1 MNEQKVYLCCC
12 DKFPSNVFDSKEK
25 AFNYLYLP
33 QDEFTEI
40 TQSVRTCDGIKKI
53 TPTVDNFFL
62 DVPIRVH
69 VKAHTEERM
78 GMSVEC
84 EEETYIY
91 RIKEFKV
98 R

>member
-1 MNEQKVYLCCC
+1 MNEQKVYLFCC
-12 DKFPSNVFDSKEK
+12 DNFPSDVFDSKEK
-25 AFNYLYLP
+25 AFNYLL
-33 QDEFTEI
+33 QGEFTEI
-40 TQSVRTCDGIKKI
+40 TQSVRTCDGIEEI
-53 TPTVDNFFL
+53 TPTVDNFYL
-62 DVPIRVH
+62 NVPIHVH

-98 R
+98 K

>member
-1 MNEQKVYLCCC
+1 MNEQKVYLFFC
-12 DKFPSNVFDSKEK
+12 DNFPSDVFDSKEK
-25 AFNYLYLP
+25 AFNYLP

-40 TQSVRTCDGIKKI
+40 TQSVRTCDGIEEI
-53 TPTVDNFFL
+53 THLN
-62 DVPIRVH
+62 VPIHVH

-91 RIKEFKV
+91 KIKEFKV
-98 R
+98 K